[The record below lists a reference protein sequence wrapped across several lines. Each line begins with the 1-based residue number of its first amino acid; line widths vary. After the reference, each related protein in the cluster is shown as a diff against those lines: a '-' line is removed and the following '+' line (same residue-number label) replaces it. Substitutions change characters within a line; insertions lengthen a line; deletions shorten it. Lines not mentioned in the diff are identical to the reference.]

1 MLSGSSSSTV
11 ISLLSET
18 SDQEESL
25 YDDPTTI
32 MTRKGSRKLEIKV
45 SEVSLSGAS
54 VYSPDMERKS
64 CAHRS
69 LEFMFGI
76 DLYSFLGP
84 YMTESEVKLF
94 DHLKTS
100 AGTIPSIFRVLGTLL
115 ARQWPKWQL
124 MRFDDEVTLHALV
137 QMRAVYSL
145 ESVSDWVGT
154 ELESMPLDT
163 SHALLSDIKSPFMS
177 CNLLDLLLDSV
188 PASQLRVLRDL
199 DKSSIS
205 RSALKESIKASY
217 DGTQRTIFGA
227 RNDIHSL
234 IRKINKVCETD
245 GMRLVILDPEI
256 RRLFMWISF
265 ALDIDAEDET
275 IWNSA
280 LPQTLLKGYANK
292 NIGSV
297 LTSRQLGGRMHV
309 VGAVPECMR
318 IWTSRNHIDVCRLL
332 TFLHLRVEQRKV
344 CPRTVAGNVRQ
355 FMTTVDLEWNRESH
369 PEWWWRRQTPRRCS
383 NVIWKCIA
391 ELERLKQYDVC
402 IDHLEYLLQHGDV
415 LLGRKR
421 RGKVAI
427 RYLIELGHVGRDSV
441 GAGERILESC
451 DLFPADRAEI
461 QRRMSGL
468 SIHRFGWPCGS
479 VNAVTI
485 VIPGAKSRNFN
496 WVEQAALDHHYT
508 TPGNGYS
515 GAHCEGRI
523 MMEIFRNLFSSILV
537 PQEMLPDTAI
547 LQTPLQRWAL
557 DVGFLSDSSDRW
569 PQIQHILDE
578 ISERDFSD
586 LSEYFLRRKITE
598 SDHDLPQII
607 SCITGKILAHIMRL
621 MITDPFYWGGGQPD
635 LLIWSV
641 EKREIIFAEVKGP
654 GDQLSPRQR
663 WWLSELTKAGARA
676 EVCYVTDEKPEPV
689 PKKLRK
695 KKREFS
701 AKNNDVVELD

>member
-25 YDDPTTI
+25 YDDATTI
-32 MTRKGSRKLEIKV
+32 VTRKRSRKLEVKV

-54 VYSPDMERKS
+54 VYSPGMERKS

-76 DLYSFLGP
+76 DLYSYLGA
-84 YMTESEVKLF
+84 YMSESEVKLF
-94 DHLKTS
+94 DGLKTS
-100 AGTIPSIFRVLGTLL
+100 AGTIPSIVRVLGTLL

-124 MRFDDEVTLHALV
+124 IRFIDEVAFDALV
-137 QMRAVYSL
+137 QMQVVYSL
-145 ESVSDWVGT
+145 DSVTDWVGT
-154 ELESMPLDT
+154 ELTSMPLDT
-163 SHALLSDIKSPFMS
+163 SHALLSDIKSPFRS
-177 CNLLDLLLDSV
+177 SSFLDLLLDSLPV
-188 PASQLRVLRDL
+188 PLLRALHDL

-234 IRKINKVCETD
+234 TKKIKKVCETN

-265 ALDIDAEDET
+265 ALDIDAGDET

-297 LTSRQLGGRMHV
+297 LTPRQLGARMHV
-309 VGAVPECMR
+309 VGVVPECMR
-318 IWTSRNHIDVCRLL
+318 IWASRNHIDVCRLL
-332 TFLHLRVEQRKV
+332 TFLQLRVEQRKV
-344 CPRTVAGNVRQ
+344 CPRTVAGNVRK

-369 PEWWWRRQTPRRCS
+369 PEWWWRRQIPRRCS

-391 ELERLKQYDVC
+391 ELERLKQYDICV
-402 IDHLEYLLQHGDV
+402 DHLEYLLGNGDV

-427 RYLIELGHVGRDSV
+427 RYLIELRHVGRDPIE
-441 GAGERILESC
+441 AGKRFLESC

-468 SIHRFGWPCGS
+468 SIHKFEWPCGS
-479 VNAVTI
+479 VNSVTI
-485 VIPGAKSRNFN
+485 VIPGAKSRDFN

-508 TPGNGYS
+508 SPGNGYS

-523 MMEIFRNLFSSILV
+523 MMEIFRNLFSSVLV
-537 PQEMLPDTAI
+537 PQEILPDTAL
-547 LQTPLQRWAL
+547 LQSPLQRWAL
-557 DVGFLSDSSDRW
+557 DVGFLSESSDRW
-569 PQIQHILDE
+569 LQIQGILDE

-598 SDHDLPQII
+598 SDYDLPQII
-607 SCITGKILAHIMRL
+607 SCISGNVLAHIMRL

-663 WWLSELTKAGARA
+663 WWLTELTKAGARA
-676 EVCYVTDEKPEPV
+676 EVCYVTDEKPEPL
-689 PKKLRK
+689 PKKSRK

-701 AKNNDVVELD
+701 PRNDDVVELD